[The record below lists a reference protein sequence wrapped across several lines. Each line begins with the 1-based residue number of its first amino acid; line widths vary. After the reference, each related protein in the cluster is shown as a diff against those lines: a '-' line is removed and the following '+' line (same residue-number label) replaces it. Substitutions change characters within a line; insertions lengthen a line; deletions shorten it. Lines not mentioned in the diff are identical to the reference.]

1 MVTMYKKD
9 RKFRKWKW
17 NVSTSRYFDVFIVD
31 ANGGRHHVQTYAYR
45 HLAQAHKKQIEADG
59 NTAIIIGRA

>member
-9 RKFRKWKW
+9 RKYRKWKW
-17 NVSTSRYFDVFIVD
+17 TISPSRFFDVFTVD
-31 ANGGRHHVQTYAYR
+31 TDGARHYVFTYTKR
-45 HLAQAHKKQIEADG
+45 DRAQARKEQLEADG